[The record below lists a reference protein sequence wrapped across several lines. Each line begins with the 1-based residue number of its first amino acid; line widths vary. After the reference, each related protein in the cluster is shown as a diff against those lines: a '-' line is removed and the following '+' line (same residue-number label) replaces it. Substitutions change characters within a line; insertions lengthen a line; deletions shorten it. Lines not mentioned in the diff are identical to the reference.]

1 MLFHIADAPC
11 HGREFQSLGMD
22 DRFPNGDPAGLTIEQ
37 LFGQIME
44 KGLQY
49 YFGRITDRTDTM
61 IRKFADVYDRE
72 ILVCDVK
79 DTQQIFHT
87 VLSSASTAVGR
98 GSLLCPLLKRAI
110 VHQST

>member
-11 HGREFQSLGMD
+11 HGREFQSHKMG
-22 DRFPNGDPAGLTIEQ
+22 DRFPDGDPAGLTIEQ

-98 GSLLCPLLKRAI
+98 GSLLCPLLKREI
-110 VHQST
+110 VHQPT

>member
-1 MLFHIADAPC
+1 MLGLKWIKNPS
-11 HGREFQSLGMD
+11 GR
-22 DRFPNGDPAGLTIEQ
+22 TIEQ

-98 GSLLCPLLKRAI
+98 GSLLRPFLRRAI
-110 VHQST
+110 VHQPT